1 MNSYQSFLGSPVLFE
16 NELSTKGVDNTGNG
30 WSLPSTDEI
39 KIQHALD
46 SFGLQSVDESTRI
59 LIEEFV
65 LESRELRSRSRLCG
79 RGRESFNAI
88 IGRPRERTFS
98 SNAVGR
104 CTIGNISVDAWRRW
118 SHDRNLVKLVDL
130 R

>member
-46 SFGLQSVDESTRI
+46 SFGLQSIDEITRI

-65 LESRELRSRSRLCG
+65 LESRELGRGSRLCG
-79 RGRESFNAI
+79 RRRESFNAI
-88 IGRPRERTFS
+88 IGRPGEGTFS

-104 CTIGNISVDAWRRW
+104 SPLGDIGGDTEGRRC
-118 SHDRNLVKLVDL
+118 HD
-130 R
+130 

>member
-1 MNSYQSFLGSPVLFE
+1 MTSYQSFLGSPVLFE

-30 WSLPSTDEI
+30 RGLPSTDEI
-39 KIQHALD
+39 KVQHALD

-65 LESRELRSRSRLCG
+65 LESRELGSGSRLCG

-88 IGRPRERTFS
+88 ISRPGDGTCS

-104 CTIGNISVDAWRRW
+104 SPIGNIGVDAEGRR
-118 SHDRNLVKLVDL
+118 SHD
-130 R
+130 